1 MSGRRSGGGRPER
14 RTRLTRRS
22 LPLLPPP
29 PLPGRVCRLRCS
41 APLPPARAHRVSRA
55 WGAAGGGREGPRL
68 PHAPRGAGLRAGV
81 SACGAAG
88 ARGLGGG
95 ARAWRGRGAGR
106 GAPAGRRGERSR
118 GPGNAAQANV
128 SGLPRKPRGP
138 QNALGGE
145 AEPCGE

>member
-88 ARGLGGG
+88 ARRAAGARGVGGG
-95 ARAWRGRGAGR
+95 AEQAGALPRGGGVKGRGAQATRLRQTSAACR
-106 GAPAGRRGERSR
+106 GNRGVHKTR
-118 GPGNAAQANV
+118 
-128 SGLPRKPRGP
+128 
-138 QNALGGE
+138 
-145 AEPCGE
+145 